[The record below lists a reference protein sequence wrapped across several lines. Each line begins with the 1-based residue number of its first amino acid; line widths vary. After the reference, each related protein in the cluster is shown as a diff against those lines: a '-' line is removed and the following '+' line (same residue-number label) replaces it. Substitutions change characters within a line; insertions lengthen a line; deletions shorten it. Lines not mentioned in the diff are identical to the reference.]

1 MTDTEAVQTLGL
13 VRKLWPAT
21 AKSWAPELDTEFMVA
36 CSRIRIDWDQAEAAI
51 KNLAMEVKYQSVKPV
66 DCLNALRNAVA
77 RVVEVRRQSS
87 SNTLQADLEAATTAR
102 LLNLPEHLRHEVLL
116 RIDQNLP
123 PVECRGSVAEN
134 LEKSARIA
142 ESGDWEGA
150 MEWPLFRYE
159 VKHTPA
165 VKAWLRSEG

>member
-21 AKSWAPELDTEFMVA
+21 GKAWAPEVDAEFMVA
-36 CSRIRIDWDQAEAAI
+36 CTRIRIDWNQAEAAI
-51 KNLAMEVKYQSVKPV
+51 KNLAMEAKYQTVKPV
-66 DCLNALRNAVA
+66 DCLQALRNAVA
-77 RVVEVRRQSS
+77 RVVEVKRQAS

-102 LLNLPEHLRHEVLL
+102 LMQLPEHLRHEVLL

-134 LEKSARIA
+134 LEKSARLA
-142 ESGDWEGA
+142 ESGDWAGA

-159 VKHTPA
+159 VKQTPS
-165 VKAWLRSEG
+165 VRQWLGR